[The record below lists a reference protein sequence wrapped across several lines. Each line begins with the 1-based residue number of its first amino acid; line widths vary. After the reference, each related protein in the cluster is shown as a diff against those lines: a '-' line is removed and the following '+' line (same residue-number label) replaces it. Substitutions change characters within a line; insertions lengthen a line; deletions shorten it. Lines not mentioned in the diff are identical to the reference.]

1 MPLNYSISTKNNK
14 TNSMLYKTVTITND
28 GKAISYKTIN
38 KFYKHL
44 LTEGWEKDKIYI
56 KVMNPQRAFTVKSI
70 EEGITLK
77 GLENEMFDTLDDYYK
92 NSVKDPSKFTNNFES
107 VVFGIYDY

>member
-44 LTEGWEKDKIYI
+44 LHEGWEKDKIYV
-56 KVMNPQRAFTVKSI
+56 KVVNPQRAFTIKSFDD
-70 EEGITLK
+70 
-77 GLENEMFDTLDDYYK
+77 EMFDTLDQYYSNK
-92 NSVKDPSKFTNNFES
+92 VKDPSKFTNHFES
-107 VVFGIYDY
+107 VCFGIYEY